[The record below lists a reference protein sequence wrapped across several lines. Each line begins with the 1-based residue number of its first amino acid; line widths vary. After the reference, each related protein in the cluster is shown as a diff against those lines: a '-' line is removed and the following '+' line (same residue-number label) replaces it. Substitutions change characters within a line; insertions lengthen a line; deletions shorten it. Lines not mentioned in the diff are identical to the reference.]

1 MATAIRLMRMGRKKV
16 PCYRVV
22 VLNSR
27 KPRDGACIENL
38 GIYHPAEKENQIKI
52 KTDRYDYWLGLG
64 AVPSDTVR
72 QIVAKARRAS

>member
-27 KPRDGACIENL
+27 QPRDG
-38 GIYHPAEKENQIKI
+38 
-52 KTDRYDYWLGLG
+52 
-64 AVPSDTVR
+64 
-72 QIVAKARRAS
+72 